1 MCVVDAT
8 GRIVREAR
16 VASEPEALVAWF
28 RGLGIDVTRVGLEA
42 GPLSMPYAQ
51 MKSNLMDS
59 DSYEPGFAVAN
70 ALKDLHLAADS
81 HAPSPLLAEV
91 AARLARTVEDGHGE
105 ADVAAVHRTR

>member
-1 MCVVDAT
+1 MDA
-8 GRIVREAR
+8 
-16 VASEPEALVAWF
+16 
-28 RGLGIDVTRVGLEA
+28 
-42 GPLSMPYAQ
+42 
-51 MKSNLMDS
+51 